1 MRRRGPLAELP
12 IKWVEGGDAE
22 TVEIAPI
29 AGDDGQAMNGC
40 GSGDHGVFH
49 EAVRLAM
56 HEASPGTEG
65 PRVHTENVVGFGKLF
80 QPRLD
85 LSGLA

>member
-1 MRRRGPLAELP
+1 
-12 IKWVEGGDAE
+12 
-22 TVEIAPI
+22 
-29 AGDDGQAMNGC
+29 MNGC

-65 PRVHTENVVGFGKLF
+65 PRVHTENVVGFGNLF

>member
-1 MRRRGPLAELP
+1 MTAAELP

-22 TVEIAPI
+22 AVEIAHI

-40 GSGDHGVFH
+40 GRGDHGVFD
-49 EAVRLAM
+49 EAVRLAV

-65 PRVHTENVVGFGKLF
+65 PRVHTDPV
-80 QPRLD
+80 R
-85 LSGLA
+85 A